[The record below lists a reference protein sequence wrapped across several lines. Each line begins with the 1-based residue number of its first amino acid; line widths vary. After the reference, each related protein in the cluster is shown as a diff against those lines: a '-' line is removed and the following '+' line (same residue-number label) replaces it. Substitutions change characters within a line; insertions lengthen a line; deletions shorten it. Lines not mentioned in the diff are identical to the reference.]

1 MKKYSVAE
9 TEKKVKKIFTIIC
22 DTLELIVAVIVG
34 NRGIFVLRSLSRES
48 GRVVVSDSG
57 TVCSV

>member
-22 DTLELIVAVIVG
+22 DTLELIVAVILAI
-34 NRGIFVLRSLSRES
+34 RGVFGQLSPVS
-48 GRVVVSDSG
+48 GPGRPF
-57 TVCSV
+57 